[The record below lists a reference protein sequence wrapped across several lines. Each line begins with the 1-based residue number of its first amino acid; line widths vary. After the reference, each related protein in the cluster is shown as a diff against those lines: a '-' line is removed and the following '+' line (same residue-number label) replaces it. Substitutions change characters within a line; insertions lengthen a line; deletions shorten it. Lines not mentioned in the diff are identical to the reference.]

1 MMKQPEQGW
10 GCCPVDGRDWGG
22 SDNCN
27 ESVINELF
35 ERFKQA
41 QAGAGEFSCS
51 VSSTRVGLLK
61 SRILT
66 QRHIYLAG
74 ISSSPCLLPLH
85 VDSATPRSSDL
96 GFELEAVSAYQEEV
110 VSAYREKAESP
121 TSIDNSDDD
130 DDIVLYQVG
139 ETERS
144 PMNTPMNKF
153 GEPSVAG
160 FGVNLDHVV
169 LKTPGGPSNKDLKR
183 RQTSVAKHKRMSLVA
198 STKHPNGPVVPSR
211 KSLFIRPPRASAVP
225 TRPPLAEKLNLVPN
239 FPSSELA
246 ASKEPML
253 EDVMDCPMTVALDK
267 AEIVESILG
276 YLQEPELLQTASLVC
291 STWSDIATQ
300 AHANLMWMS
309 VGCLDSSSDNDDD
322 SVDEGEQS
330 ASLAEYVPGLM
341 ERPWDFLIS
350 TFPWACFLSEGAFK
364 QVYKVYN
371 RTFGVEEAVSI
382 M

>member
-1 MMKQPEQGW
+1 MGVTGEALKSATHLSSTNYLK
-10 GCCPVDGRDWGG
+10 G
-22 SDNCN
+22 S
-27 ESVINELF
+27 SKL
-35 ERFKQA
+35 KQA
-41 QAGAGEFSCS
+41 QVSS
-51 VSSTRVGLLK
+51 VSVKTTRVGLLK
-61 SRILT
+61 FRILT
-66 QRHIYLAG
+66 HLCLAG

-85 VDSATPRSSDL
+85 VDSATPRTSDL
-96 GFELEAVSAYQEEV
+96 GFELEAVSAYQDEA

-121 TSIDNSDDD
+121 SSIANSDID

-144 PMNTPMNKF
+144 PMNTF
-153 GEPSVAG
+153 REPSGVG
-160 FGVNLDHVV
+160 FGVNLDHFVSNASA
-169 LKTPGGPSNKDLKR
+169 GFSNKDLKR

-198 STKHPNGPVVPSR
+198 STMHPTGPVVPSR
-211 KSLFIRPPRASAVP
+211 KSLFIRPPRASFLP
-225 TRPPLAEKLNLVPN
+225 TRPPLVEKLNLVPN

-253 EDVMDCPMTVALDK
+253 EDIIDCPMTVALDK

-291 STWSDIATQ
+291 STWSDLATQ

-309 VGCLDSSSDNDDD
+309 VGCLESSSDNDDD
-322 SVDEGEQS
+322 SVDDGEQS
-330 ASLAEYVPGLM
+330 ASLVQYVPGLM

-371 RTFGVEEAVSI
+371 STFGVEEAISI

>member
-1 MMKQPEQGW
+1 M
-10 GCCPVDGRDWGG
+10 
-22 SDNCN
+22 
-27 ESVINELF
+27 
-35 ERFKQA
+35 
-41 QAGAGEFSCS
+41 
-51 VSSTRVGLLK
+51 
-61 SRILT
+61 
-66 QRHIYLAG
+66 
-74 ISSSPCLLPLH
+74 H
-85 VDSATPRSSDL
+85 VDSATPRTSDL
-96 GFELEAVSAYQEEV
+96 GFELEAASACQEA

-121 TSIDNSDDD
+121 SSCHSDIDDN
-130 DDIVLYQVG
+130 IVLYQAG

-144 PMNTPMNKF
+144 PTNTF
-153 GEPSVAG
+153 GEPSGAG
-160 FGVNLDHVV
+160 FGVDMDHVMSN
-169 LKTPGGPSNKDLKR
+169 TPAGPSNKDLKR

-198 STKHPNGPVVPSR
+198 STMHPTGPVVPSR
-211 KSLFIRPPRASAVP
+211 KSLFIRPPRASVLP
-225 TRPPLAEKLNLVPN
+225 TRPPLVEKLSLVPN

-253 EDVMDCPMTVALDK
+253 ENIIDCPVTAALDK
-267 AEIVESILG
+267 AEIVEAILG

-291 STWSDIATQ
+291 STWSDLATQ

-309 VGCLDSSSDNDDD
+309 VGCLESSSDNDVDNDVD

-330 ASLAEYVPGLM
+330 ASLAQYVPGLM

-371 RTFGVEEAVSI
+371 HTFGVEEAISI

>member
-1 MMKQPEQGW
+1 MMKQPAQGW
-10 GCCPVDGRDWGG
+10 GFRPVDGRDWGG
-22 SDNCN
+22 SDKCN

-41 QAGAGEFSCS
+41 RAGAGKFSCS
-51 VSSTRVGLLK
+51 VNTIRVGLLK
-61 SRILT
+61 FRILT
-66 QRHIYLAG
+66 HLCLAG
-74 ISSSPCLLPLH
+74 ISSSPCLLPLQ
-85 VDSATPRSSDL
+85 VDSTTPRTSDL
-96 GFELEAVSAYQEEV
+96 GFELEAVSAYQEEA

-121 TSIDNSDDD
+121 SSTGNSDIDD
-130 DDIVLYQVG
+130 DFVFYEAG

-144 PMNTPMNKF
+144 PMNTF
-153 GEPSVAG
+153 GEPNGPG
-160 FGVNLDHVV
+160 FGVNLDHGVSN
-169 LKTPGGPSNKDLKR
+169 TPAGPSNKDLKR

-198 STKHPNGPVVPSR
+198 STMHPTGPVVPSR
-211 KSLFIRPPRASAVP
+211 KSLFIRPTRASALP
-225 TRPPLAEKLNLVPN
+225 TRPPLVEKLNLVPN

-246 ASKEPML
+246 ASKEPMV
-253 EDVMDCPMTVALDK
+253 EDITDCPVTVALDK

-291 STWSDIATQ
+291 STWSDLATQ

-309 VGCLDSSSDNDDD
+309 VGCLEFSSDNDDD
-322 SVDEGEQS
+322 SIDEGEPS
-330 ASLAEYVPGLM
+330 ASLAQYIPGLM

-371 RTFGVEEAVSI
+371 RTFGVEEAISI